1 MDNLEETQM
10 EETPATRSPSL
21 RLTAKEILASKT
33 QSSFAQTKRTKTLLI
48 QLTFTIGIGNLWRF
62 PYLCHQNGGGDFIL
76 IYLFMLLL
84 FGIPLLYMEMIVG
97 QWLHTDNTQLW
108 KQLVPWLGGIGYANI
123 LVCILVSL
131 YHSAIVSWSFA
142 YLGYSFHYPLPW
154 TACPRMMNMSLNATR
169 LSCLNTV
176 SHQYFWYHITLEVSD
191 HMEEGVQAL
200 VPQLTLDIFTI
211 WLILF
216 IFMSIGI
223 NISLPIL
230 IFSILFPYVLIF
242 CMLIRGLFLEGA
254 AASLG
259 RMMTTELSDWASLDM
274 WRQAGGHVLYS
285 LGLGTGI
292 VINIFC
298 KAGGRNFIQVAC
310 LVALANLLTSLL
322 TTSLIFI
329 ALGFWTANSGEA
341 CVEDFSLLSSPF
353 RTVIKLVN
361 LIDRGM
367 LPQDVR
373 PPAQILLLNP
383 LDYLQ
388 WVENLPEH
396 LKYQVVR
403 LAPSCSIKALEE
415 KFMQGPGLVFAA
427 FSQAI
432 SLLPS
437 ASLWAMLF
445 FLVLIIMGLSTLMK
459 ILEGIAFPLQNSTF
473 RQQRL
478 LLSAVMCFGGFVG
491 SLVFTSHAGSYI
503 VSLFDEHVVPL
514 ALIIIVAFQNVTLA
528 WVYGANRFREE
539 MYGDLGHL
547 MWSFFVFLWR
557 FVTLLGL
564 LSLFIMCL
572 MSLYWSNP
580 PHYIAWNSSLSQEM
594 RQPYLPSTL
603 HWVTVLSILTCLPI
617 PVHPLRQWWYL
628 QEKVAKDPFEKM
640 QSKKLNLPPSPP
652 SQWPKRHAEKATFK
666 FQDGK
671 YESST
676 PVFNLP
682 SARASKLDSLWQFS
696 LPWSRHSKTS
706 SAFSL
711 PQASSLT
718 SIFPQRSASMPTSNP
733 NSTVIFNSER
743 SGDAKGETESLP

>member
-223 NISLPIL
+223 NISLPSLPGFVSSRCTYGVIPRSLCTHHPPGSSPLGSSEATKPRAPSRHTRIPPRSLNTAHCPVRSRSPVLPSSPLLLTSGLCPDPPRQIL

-341 CVEDFSLLSSPF
+341 CVE
-353 RTVIKLVN
+353 
-361 LIDRGM
+361 
-367 LPQDVR
+367 
-373 PPAQILLLNP
+373 
-383 LDYLQ
+383 
-388 WVENLPEH
+388 E
-396 LKYQVVR
+396 
-403 LAPSCSIKALEE
+403 
-415 KFMQGPGLVFAA
+415 
-427 FSQAI
+427 
-432 SLLPS
+432 
-437 ASLWAMLF
+437 
-445 FLVLIIMGLSTLMK
+445 
-459 ILEGIAFPLQNSTF
+459 
-473 RQQRL
+473 
-478 LLSAVMCFGGFVG
+478 
-491 SLVFTSHAGSYI
+491 
-503 VSLFDEHVVPL
+503 
-514 ALIIIVAFQNVTLA
+514 
-528 WVYGANRFREE
+528 
-539 MYGDLGHL
+539 
-547 MWSFFVFLWR
+547 
-557 FVTLLGL
+557 
-564 LSLFIMCL
+564 
-572 MSLYWSNP
+572 
-580 PHYIAWNSSLSQEM
+580 
-594 RQPYLPSTL
+594 
-603 HWVTVLSILTCLPI
+603 
-617 PVHPLRQWWYL
+617 
-628 QEKVAKDPFEKM
+628 
-640 QSKKLNLPPSPP
+640 
-652 SQWPKRHAEKATFK
+652 
-666 FQDGK
+666 
-671 YESST
+671 
-676 PVFNLP
+676 
-682 SARASKLDSLWQFS
+682 
-696 LPWSRHSKTS
+696 
-706 SAFSL
+706 
-711 PQASSLT
+711 
-718 SIFPQRSASMPTSNP
+718 
-733 NSTVIFNSER
+733 
-743 SGDAKGETESLP
+743 